1 MNPAESYKDFSC
13 ESIGYTSAL
22 KKSKRKSHVLA
33 VILGLFFG
41 PFGTLYFGW
50 TVFLTT
56 LITYFLVSF
65 FVVLFSPFRI
75 PTEWYGFILNLFFGF
90 WGFMLA
96 SLHNELTET
105 DDSTSLA
112 GMNLAC
118 MNGWLV
124 RVILL
129 TTGLYSMVMFFS
141 EGRWIAAI
149 LTPIL
154 FIPIAIWCVE
164 STIAFLMAIVMGFFT
179 R

>member
-1 MNPAESYKDFSC
+1 
-13 ESIGYTSAL
+13 
-22 KKSKRKSHVLA
+22 
-33 VILGLFFG
+33 
-41 PFGTLYFGW
+41 
-50 TVFLTT
+50 
-56 LITYFLVSF
+56 
-65 FVVLFSPFRI
+65 
-75 PTEWYGFILNLFFGF
+75 LNLFFGF